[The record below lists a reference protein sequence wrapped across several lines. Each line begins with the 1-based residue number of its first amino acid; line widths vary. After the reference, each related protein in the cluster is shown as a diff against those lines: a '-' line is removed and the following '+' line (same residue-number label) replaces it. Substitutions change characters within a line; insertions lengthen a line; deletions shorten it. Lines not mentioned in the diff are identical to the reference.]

1 MAASVIMLLMH
12 GGTAAHQ
19 YCSTVLMISTPPR
32 VCARS
37 PPLWAMATLGQAA

>member
-19 YCSTVLMISTPPR
+19 YCSYDLNPVVC

-37 PPLWAMATLGQAA
+37 PPHWAMATLGQAA